1 VPRAKKRPNPG
12 EQSIMPAKGAPTT
25 AFLERALGGDKNCQE
40 ELDALMDDPEWGA
53 LVVEFFGDLPGRVEL
68 RFVENMTG
76 DNLAG
81 KAGILRKMGKLR
93 SELAGPKTSSIERL
107 LAERAAYCWLTVW
120 HYEQVLV
127 QATGLDIKQAEFHQR
142 RIDTAQRRFCS
153 ALRTLAA
160 VQKLALPAVQLNIA
174 ENQINVS
181 VET

>member
-1 VPRAKKRPNPG
+1 MEDENGPSRTISTGLRPWLARRWRRPATGHKGNGGSDVPRAKKRPNPG

-25 AFLERALGGDKNCQE
+25 AFLERALGGDKSCRE

-107 LAERAAYCWLTVW
+107 LAERAA
-120 HYEQVLV
+120 
-127 QATGLDIKQAEFHQR
+127 
-142 RIDTAQRRFCS
+142 
-153 ALRTLAA
+153 
-160 VQKLALPAVQLNIA
+160 
-174 ENQINVS
+174 
-181 VET
+181 